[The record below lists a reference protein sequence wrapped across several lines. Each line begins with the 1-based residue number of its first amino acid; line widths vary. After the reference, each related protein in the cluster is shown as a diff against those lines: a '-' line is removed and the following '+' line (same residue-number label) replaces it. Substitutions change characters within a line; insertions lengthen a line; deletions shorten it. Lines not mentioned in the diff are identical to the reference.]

1 MKMIEKEAIKSAVS
15 RVISEY
21 AVKNKEES
29 VSLYAIP

>member
-1 MKMIEKEAIKSAVS
+1 MKMIEEEGIKSAVS

-29 VSLYAIP
+29 V

>member
-1 MKMIEKEAIKSAVS
+1 MIEEEGIKSAVS